1 MTVAP
6 LVEVSTQAKLGF
18 PTHRSLAAHKR
29 EERGVC
35 TSCIR
40 YPRCCGL
47 DSHKKTVVACV
58 LLTDADG
65 TSRRFVRTF
74 GTMTADLLAL
84 SDWLQLHAVTQVA
97 MESTGVLWRPVFNL
111 LEEGRTLIL
120 VNAQHA
126 KALPG
131 RKTDV
136 KDSEWLADLLRHGLL
151 RSSFVPPH
159 PIRVLRDLTRY
170 RKSLVELRTQEI
182 NRVHKVLETANL
194 KLGAVASN
202 VVGASG
208 RQMLRAIGAGESD
221 PLVLADLAKGR
232 LRDKLPALRLAL
244 AGRVQPHHRQ
254 LLGDLLDHIVYLE
267 QAIHRLE
274 VSLATRIAEQEET
287 VQLLLTLPATGA
299 VTAASII
306 AEIGTDMARFPSAKP
321 LASWAG
327 VCPGNRR
334 SAGKQLSGATTKG
347 NSHLKTILWEIAATI
362 ARSPGTYLHAFYQR
376 LARRRAKPR
385 AMLAVAHSLLGSIY
399 YMLRDRVPY
408 RDLGPDHFDH
418 LHAQRLERHD
428 VRRLE
433 ALGFQVQ
440 LSPVS

>member
-1 MTVAP
+1 MQV
-6 LVEVSTQAKLGF
+6 L
-18 PTHRSLAAHKR
+18 
-29 EERGVC
+29 
-35 TSCIR
+35 
-40 YPRCCGL
+40 YPRGCGL
-47 DSHKKTVVACV
+47 DIHQKTVVACV

-84 SDWLQLHAVTQVA
+84 GDWLDVHGVRQVA

-120 VNAQHA
+120 VNAQHV

-151 RSSFVPPH
+151 RSSFIPPQ

-170 RKSLVELRTQEI
+170 RKSLVEVRTQEI

-202 VVGASG
+202 VVGVSG
-208 RQMLRAIGAGESD
+208 RRMLRAIEQGESD
-221 PLVLADLAKGR
+221 PQVLAELAKGR

-244 AGRVQPHHRQ
+244 AGRVQPQHRQ
-254 LLGDLLDHIVYLE
+254 LLGELLDHITYLE
-267 QAIHRLE
+267 QAIHRVE
-274 VSLATRIAEQEET
+274 VNLADYLAAAEQVDT

-299 VTAASII
+299 VTAAAII
-306 AEIGTDMARFPSAKP
+306 AEIGADMARFPSAKH

-347 NSHLKTILWEIAATI
+347 NTQLKTILCEMAATI
-362 ARSPGTYLHAFYQR
+362 ARSPGTYLHALYQR
-376 LARRRAKPR
+376 IARRRGKPR
-385 AMLAVAHSLLGSIY
+385 AMLAVAHSLLVSIY
-399 YMLRDRVPY
+399 YMLRDHVPY

-418 LHAQRLERHD
+418 LHAQRLERHY
-428 VRRLE
+428 VRRLQ
-433 ALGFQVQ
+433 ALGFQVE
-440 LSPVS
+440 LRPIS